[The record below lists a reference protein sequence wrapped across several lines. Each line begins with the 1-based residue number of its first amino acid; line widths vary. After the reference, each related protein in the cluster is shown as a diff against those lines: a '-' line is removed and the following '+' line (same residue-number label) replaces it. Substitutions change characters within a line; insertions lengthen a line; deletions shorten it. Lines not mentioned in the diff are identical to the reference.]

1 MKKQL
6 AISIGVA
13 AVLVSSMS
21 WAAKP
26 AVTPAKQP
34 PKMPEGMQKMM
45 KAHENSFKLMQLIG
59 GVRAVEAGKNKLN
72 AKQAKSVL
80 TAITAAQSKK
90 QLDEATAK
98 KTITAIN
105 SALNAAQKKEIAAL
119 ASKRGNGMMMPP
131 GGPGMRPNRQPGQ
144 PGGKGMGM
152 GMGKRP
158 EGMPPGGMMPPPG
171 GAGKGPR
178 EGMGAGGGRKMPDM
192 ANYNPLK
199 SQPGRK
205 FGPGAMV
212 DELVKALKKKA
223 AK

>member
-21 WAAKP
+21 WAGP
-26 AVTPAKQP
+26 ASMAPAKQP
-34 PKMPEGMQKMM
+34 PKMPDGMQKMM
-45 KAHENSFKLMQLIG
+45 KAHENTFKLMHLIG
-59 GVRAVEAGKNKLN
+59 GVKAVEAGKNKLN

-80 TAITAAQSKK
+80 AAITAAQSKK

-105 SALNAAQKKEIAAL
+105 AALNAAQKKEIAAL

-131 GGPGMRPNRQPGQ
+131 GNPGMRPNRQPGQ
-144 PGGKGMGM
+144 PGGKGMG
-152 GMGKRP
+152 KRP
-158 EGMPPGGMMPPPG
+158 EGMPPGGMMPPG

-178 EGMGAGGGRKMPDM
+178 EGMGPGGHGMPDM
-192 ANYNPLK
+192 ANFNPLK
-199 SQPGRK
+199 PQTGRK
-205 FGPGAMV
+205 GGPGSMV